1 MFGFIPKNIVQL
13 VRRRVVIETHSC
25 FFQNPCLK
33 SISTTPKGKE
43 TSKASDFTVSYL
55 ENSCGL
61 SSDSALRVS
70 KWFHLKTTDKP
81 DSILLFLKKH
91 GFTATQ
97 IANMI
102 SSRPGLLYFNPDR
115 TLKPKMD
122 FLRDVGFSIPDL
134 IFLLSKNPCI
144 LTSSLGN
151 QIVPAYGFLKSI
163 LGTDEVIIST
173 AKRAPWL
180 LHTDL
185 HKRMGSKIEFLQDHG
200 VPDSIISAVIK
211 HQPRCFLNVHLDRFT
226 EALVKLE
233 AMDFRPSTSS
243 FYMAFGTL
251 LSLNKSLWEE
261 KFELYR
267 SFGLSEDDI
276 LSAFKKRPQIMEL
289 SKDKMR
295 RMMDFFLKEPGLGLP
310 VVVNCPH
317 LLVHSLEKM
326 IIPRW
331 SVIRVL
337 TSHGILNKDVNLHTI
352 CKLKEEKF
360 LERYVIKYQEK
371 VPQVLQAYQ
380 GKIVFG
386 D

>member
-1 MFGFIPKNIVQL
+1 
-13 VRRRVVIETHSC
+13 
-25 FFQNPCLK
+25 
-33 SISTTPKGKE
+33 
-43 TSKASDFTVSYL
+43 
-55 ENSCGL
+55 
-61 SSDSALRVS
+61 
-70 KWFHLKTTDKP
+70 
-81 DSILLFLKKH
+81 
-91 GFTATQ
+91 
-97 IANMI
+97 MI
-102 SSRPGLLYFNPDR
+102 SFRPDLLYFNPDR

-185 HKRMGSKIEFLQDHG
+185 HKRMGSKIKFLQDHG

-211 HQPRCFLNVHLDRFT
+211 HQPRCFLNVRLDRFT

-233 AMDFRPSTSS
+233 AMNFRPSTSS

-251 LSLNKSLWEE
+251 LSLNESLWEE

-267 SFGLSEDDI
+267 SFGWSEDDI

-295 RMMDFFLKEPGLGLP
+295 RMMDFFLKEPKLGLP

-317 LLVHSLEKM
+317 LLAHSLEKI

-337 TSHGILNKDVNLHTI
+337 TSHGILNKDVNLYAI

-380 GKIVFG
+380 GKTIFG